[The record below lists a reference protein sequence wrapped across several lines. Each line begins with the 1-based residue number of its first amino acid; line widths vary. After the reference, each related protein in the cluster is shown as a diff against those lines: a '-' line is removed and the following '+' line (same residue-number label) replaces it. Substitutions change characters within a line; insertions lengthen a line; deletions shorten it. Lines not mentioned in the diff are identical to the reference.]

1 MPTSEQG
8 FLTAEEGLDWARA
21 SFCLCRTSRDL
32 EVGACRS
39 SWEVKVGKAH
49 SQPSAF
55 LSKWLGA
62 ASLDQD
68 SRINDIGLKGGDVL
82 SLSVMFN
89 SL

>member
-1 MPTSEQG
+1 M
-8 FLTAEEGLDWARA
+8 
-21 SFCLCRTSRDL
+21 
-32 EVGACRS
+32 GACRS
-39 SWEVKVGKAH
+39 GWEVKVAKAH

-68 SRINDIGLKGGDVL
+68 SRINDIGLKGRDVL